1 MFEAFSLASAVILPY
16 RHIDQS
22 GVLFQAFR
30 FGLPVVAARVGEFD
44 RYVSKDFG
52 EIFEPANVSEL
63 RLAIQRLYQ
72 RRREFRRGK
81 IMARAHQLDWRK
93 TVSVL
98 HPVYS

>member
-1 MFEAFSLASAVILPY
+1 MWEAFSTASAVILPY

-22 GVLFQAFR
+22 GVLFQAFC

-52 EIFEPANVSEL
+52 EVFAPADFSEL
-63 RLAIQRLYQ
+63 RLAIRRLYQ
-72 RRREFRRGK
+72 RRHEFSRDK
-81 IMARAHQLDWRK
+81 IIARAQQLDWRA

-98 HPVYS
+98 QPAYS